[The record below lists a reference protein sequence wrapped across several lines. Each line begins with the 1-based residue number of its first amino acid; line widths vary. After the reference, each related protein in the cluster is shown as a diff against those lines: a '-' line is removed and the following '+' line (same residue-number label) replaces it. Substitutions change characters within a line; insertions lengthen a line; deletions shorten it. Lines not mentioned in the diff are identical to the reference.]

1 MADVRRGG
9 SFSLGLLFG
18 GLIGTALT
26 LLLAPQR
33 GEETRRRARSR
44 AGPLAERAKDT
55 VTRLARRGEDP
66 IEEEATESDVEVN
79 KESKRRWRSEPK
91 GEAAREASVPEE
103 AGDGG

>member
-1 MADVRRGG
+1 MAGVRS

-18 GLIGTALT
+18 GLIGTALA
-26 LLLAPQR
+26 LLLAPER
-33 GEETRRRARSR
+33 GEETRRRVRSR
-44 AGPLAERAKDT
+44 ADPLAERAKDT
-55 VTRLARRGEDP
+55 VTRSARRGEYP

-79 KESKRRWRSEPK
+79 KESKRRSEPK